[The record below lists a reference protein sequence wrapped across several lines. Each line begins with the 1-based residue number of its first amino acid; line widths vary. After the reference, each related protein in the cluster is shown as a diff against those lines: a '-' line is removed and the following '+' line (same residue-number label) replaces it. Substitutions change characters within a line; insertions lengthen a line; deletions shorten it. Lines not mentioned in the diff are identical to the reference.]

1 MLEDEFPFWERSEK
15 VHGLTMLVLEVM
27 FPKDPGA
34 TFVTGLWG
42 PRFLQVPWVFQEGD
56 KWIW

>member
-1 MLEDEFPFWERSEK
+1 MGK
-15 VHGLTMLVLEVM
+15 VWNKKQQGLATLVLEVM

-34 TFVTGLWG
+34 TFGAGLWG

-56 KWIW
+56 KYKWIW